1 LLSSEKIGDKFM
13 VETIQARNVI
23 LHDLKEKFG
32 LERTDNYEFF
42 REWQDDLPELTN
54 AEKQALDE
62 MKGDYQH
69 LSEYPLLEPIVKL
82 VVLGPLLKLAG
93 FYRPPFYLSAEKEVQ
108 ISSDDEGTIVTGRLD
123 LLVFTPEFWI
133 LVIEAKKAQYSLEAG
148 IPQALAYMLG
158 SPNLE
163 KPAFGF
169 ITNGPNF
176 IFLKLMQQDTRKY
189 GRSHFF
195 SLDNEDDL
203 YTVLRILKKLGQL
216 MR

>member
-1 LLSSEKIGDKFM
+1 MI
-13 VETIQARNVI
+13 ETIQTRNVI

-32 LERTDNYEFF
+32 LERTDDPNFF
-42 REWQDDLPELTN
+42 REWQDDLPELTD

-62 MKGDYQH
+62 VKADYLH

-82 VVLGPLLKLAG
+82 VVLGPLLKLGG

-108 ISSDDEGTIVTGRLD
+108 ISSEDEGTIVTGKLD

-163 KPAFGF
+163 KPALGF

-176 IFLKLMQQDTRKY
+176 IFLKLMQQGTRKY
-189 GRSHFF
+189 GRSHLF
-195 SLDNEDDL
+195 SLDNENDL
-203 YTVLRILKKLGQL
+203 YTVLRVLKRLGQL

>member
-1 LLSSEKIGDKFM
+1 M
-13 VETIQARNVI
+13 VETIQSRNVT
-23 LHDLKEKFG
+23 LYDLEAKFG
-32 LERTDNYEFF
+32 LERTDDKQFF
-42 REWQDDLPELTN
+42 REWQENLPELT
-54 AEKQALDE
+54 EKEKEALNE
-62 MKGDYQH
+62 VKADYIH
-69 LSEYPLLEPIVKL
+69 LSKYPILEPVVKL
-82 VVLGPLLKLAG
+82 VVLSPLLKLAG

-108 ISSDDEGTIVTGRLD
+108 ISSEDEGTIVTGRLD

-176 IFLKLMQQDTRKY
+176 IFLKLMQKDTRRY

-203 YTVLRILKKLGQL
+203 YTVLRILKRLGQL

>member
-1 LLSSEKIGDKFM
+1 M
-13 VETIQARNVI
+13 VDTIQARNVT
-23 LHDLKEKFG
+23 LYDLEAKFG
-32 LERTDNYEFF
+32 LERTDDKHFF
-42 REWQDDLPELTN
+42 QEWQENLPELT
-54 AEKQALDE
+54 EKEKEALNE
-62 MKGDYQH
+62 VKADYIH
-69 LSEYPLLEPIVKL
+69 LSKYPILEPVVKL
-82 VVLGPLLKLAG
+82 VVLSPLLKLAG

-108 ISSDDEGTIVTGRLD
+108 ISSEDEGTIVTGRLD

-176 IFLKLMQQDTRKY
+176 IFLKLMQKDTRRY

-203 YTVLRILKKLGQL
+203 YTVLKILKRLGQL